1 MINTAPPASNIVY
14 GRENLFWYDK
24 LNLSNHVCHCGT
36 VVKGLLE
43 RADKPGLTP
52 SDAVSVS
59 LYRFV
64 FLLVV
69 SFLKHY
75 FSFWPFFLYS
85 YCWPCLSCTWIK
97 IYFKLKS
104 GVIFWKRDI
113 KSSWPAYWPNLRP
126 DKNHKQSRH
135 VPPLKR
141 PNFSTVCG
149 VLCNCFSWCQLPLIC
164 EINFVTSK
172 QFFSAIDAV
181 WSWWSCIYHEFK

>member
-1 MINTAPPASNIVY
+1 MALKHALNLLKCIFEIMINTAPPASNIVY
-14 GRENLFWYDK
+14 GREKLFWYDK
-24 LNLSNHVCHCGT
+24 LNVSNHVCHCGT

-52 SDAVSVS
+52 GDAVSVS

-104 GVIFWKRDI
+104 GVIFWKRDF
-113 KSSWPAYWPNLRP
+113 KSSWPAYWPSLRP

-135 VPPLKR
+135 VSPLKQ
-141 PNFSTVCG
+141 PNFFNVSWDHDKQHTVHHK
-149 VLCNCFSWCQLPLIC
+149 L
-164 EINFVTSK
+164 
-172 QFFSAIDAV
+172 
-181 WSWWSCIYHEFK
+181 Y

>member
-1 MINTAPPASNIVY
+1 MALKHALNLLKCIFEIMINTAPPASNIVY
-14 GRENLFWYDK
+14 GREKLFWYDK
-24 LNLSNHVCHCGT
+24 LNVSNHVCHCGS

-52 SDAVSVS
+52 GDAVSVS

-104 GVIFWKRDI
+104 GVIFWKRDF
-113 KSSWPAYWPNLRP
+113 KSSWPAYWPSLRP
-126 DKNHKQSRH
+126 DKNHKLSRH
-135 VPPLKR
+135 APPLKQL
-141 PNFSTVCG
+141 NFFQC
-149 VLCNCFSWCQLPLIC
+149 
-164 EINFVTSK
+164 
-172 QFFSAIDAV
+172 
-181 WSWWSCIYHEFK
+181 